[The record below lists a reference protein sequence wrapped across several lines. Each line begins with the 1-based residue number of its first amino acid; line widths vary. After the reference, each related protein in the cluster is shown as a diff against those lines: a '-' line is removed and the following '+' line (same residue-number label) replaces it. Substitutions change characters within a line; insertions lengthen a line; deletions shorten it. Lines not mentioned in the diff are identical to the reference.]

1 MTLINQTDSLSVSN
15 DALVE
20 VYKTMLDHQI
30 SNQNVTVTILLT
42 ITAIVLGAQWWFN
55 KKGAKQIIDKEISSR
70 METELKTIESTISKL
85 TEEKIKET
93 SSEIRKLEG
102 EVFRLLAVAS
112 ENEKSYNQ
120 AVIWWG
126 LCIKSGILSERPIQ
140 IRVGVDR
147 LTECFKHQMDNF
159 KKEELEDLKSAINI
173 IPDHFYVEKEMLIF
187 ICNTFKTKD

>member
-42 ITAIVLGAQWWFN
+42 ITAIVLGAQWWF
-55 KKGAKQIIDKEISSR
+55 KA
-70 METELKTIESTISKL
+70 IESTISKL